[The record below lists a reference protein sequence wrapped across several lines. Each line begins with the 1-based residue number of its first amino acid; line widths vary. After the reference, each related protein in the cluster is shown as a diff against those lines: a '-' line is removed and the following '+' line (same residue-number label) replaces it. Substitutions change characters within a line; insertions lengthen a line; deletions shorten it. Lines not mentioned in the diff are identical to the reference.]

1 MTLHNRL
8 MLAAVVFSFVAC
20 GAGTSSTT
28 ATLSVRGGTMALE
41 SGAQLTVPADAL
53 KQDTEVTLREVHHG
67 GDVSIEVEPS
77 GLVLE
82 QPADVSWSDDG
93 RGVAEN
99 EGGEQLES
107 EHRGD
112 NREHHSMRTLG
123 TVWFRHDGDGG
134 RHHGSDDLD
143 GGSGADARDGGDD
156 HGVDAADGGDD
167 HGVDADAGADGG
179 DDSGHGGH

>member
-1 MTLHNRL
+1 
-8 MLAAVVFSFVAC
+8 
-20 GAGTSSTT
+20 
-28 ATLSVRGGTMALE
+28 
-41 SGAQLTVPADAL
+41 L
-53 KQDTEVTLREVHHG
+53 KQETEVTLREVHHG
-67 GDVSIEVEPS
+67 GDLALEVEPS

-99 EGGEQLES
+99 EGGDQLES

-112 NREHHSMRTLG
+112 NREHHSMGTLG

-134 RHHGSDDLD
+134 RHHGGDDADGGGHHGGDDAD
-143 GGSGADARDGGDD
+143 GGSHQGGDDGVDGGDDHGVHADGGDD
-156 HGVDAADGGDD
+156 HGVDAADAGDD

-179 DDSGHGGH
+179 DDSGHHGGR